1 MKQILI
7 PTDFSKNARNA
18 VAYGLNF
25 LKNQQCNIHF
35 LHTYTP
41 AFHRMDYVMG
51 GPTFSAIPDPTV
63 ELSLIGLEKTVN
75 YAKEKFS
82 NHKHKYNMLSS
93 FNTLTDEI
101 RTACEKWDISLV
113 IMGTQG
119 ATGAKEIFLGTN
131 TVHTLRK
138 AQVPV
143 LVIPENCTYSK
154 VKTILFP
161 TDYLSDYKMEE
172 LEFLID
178 QVKVQNAEIVVLH
191 INEKAHIS
199 EIQKKNKQ
207 LLAEKL
213 KDTKHKFA
221 WDNENLMPDA
231 IHQFIQKNDID
242 LLVMMNRKHNFF
254 ERLLIKPN
262 VDTMGFHTTIPFL
275 VIPDT
280 APVTT

>member
-25 LKNQQCNIHF
+25 LKDQQCNIHF

-41 AFHRMDYVMG
+41 AFYRMDYVMG
-51 GPTFSAIPDPTV
+51 GPTFSAIPDPSV
-63 ELSLIGLEKTVN
+63 ELSLVGLEKTVN
-75 YAKEKFS
+75 YAKEKFP
-82 NHKHKYNMLSS
+82 NPNYQYNMLSS

-101 RTACEKWDISLV
+101 RTVCEKWNISLV

-131 TVHTLRK
+131 AVHTLRK

-143 LVIPENCTYSK
+143 LVVPEKCAYK
-154 VKTILFP
+154 KIETILLP

-172 LEFLID
+172 LEFLLD
-178 QVKVQNAEIVVLH
+178 QAKILNAKIIVLH
-191 INEKAHIS
+191 VNEKAHIS
-199 EIQKKNKQ
+199 ETQRKNKR
-207 LLAEKL
+207 LLTEKL
-213 KDTKHKFA
+213 KDVEYQFE
-221 WDNENLMPDA
+221 WDNENLMPNA
-231 IHQFIQKNDID
+231 IHQFILKNDID

-280 APVTT
+280 APFII